1 MCPKRT
7 GHELKHNLVSALQN
21 HGRHS
26 ISPPLAIVAPLTP
39 QGYPLPLHL
48 CWICRKTHILTRK
61 RRACQ
66 LNLEADLWSI
76 KPPTRRSHCELKLKL
91 ISPARPIFFVLPLN
105 VGDLSFKHPRVL
117 CRYFWTSGSVGL
129 MFSQVQYRIHAKSPS
144 CERLSESYR
153 KSFCSHH

>member
-1 MCPKRT
+1 MDDI
-7 GHELKHNLVSALQN
+7 Q
-21 HGRHS
+21 
-26 ISPPLAIVAPLTP
+26 
-39 QGYPLPLHL
+39 YPLPCTGDCCNSCPAELPSTIAL
-48 CWICRKTHILTRK
+48 V
-61 RRACQ
+61 
-66 LNLEADLWSI
+66 LNLQENLYPTPKEKSTSIKLEADLWSI
-76 KPPTRRSHCELKLKL
+76 KPPSMHSHCELKLKL

-129 MFSQVQYRIHAKSPS
+129 MLSQRQYRIHAKSPS